1 MNFSFRKIR
10 RMAVMMAMMMMSMM
24 RSMFINDLSS
34 ASARVFSSTRA
45 ACPFASAI
53 YVFNVARS
61 VSPNTLYIAE
71 IRFACLIFF
80 FVFLLLLPIQLPL
93 FRNSLVS
100 VVRLLKDF
108 PYFQERLALN

>member
-1 MNFSFRKIR
+1 MTFQVLALAF
-10 RMAVMMAMMMMSMM
+10 
-24 RSMFINDLSS
+24 
-34 ASARVFSSTRA
+34 FSSTRA
-45 ACPFASAI
+45 ACPFSSAI

-80 FVFLLLLPIQLPL
+80 FVFLLLLLLPIQLPL

-100 VVRLLKDF
+100 VVRLPKDF
-108 PYFQERLALN
+108 PTFKSD